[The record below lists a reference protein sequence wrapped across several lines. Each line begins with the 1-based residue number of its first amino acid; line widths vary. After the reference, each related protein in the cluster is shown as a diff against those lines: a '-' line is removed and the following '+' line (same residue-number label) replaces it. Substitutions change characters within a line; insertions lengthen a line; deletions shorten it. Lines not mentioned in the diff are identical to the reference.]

1 MHIRKAR
8 STDWD
13 ACTKLDHSNVTDR
26 AWRIQECEREGDITV
41 TFQPIRLPR
50 EVVVRYPR
58 QEKDLEAGWAHCD
71 LFLIA
76 RSGKR
81 VYGYVTARSLPGHGI
96 ARLQD
101 LVVEREWRRRGVGT
115 ELLQRATAWARD
127 KGLLR
132 LIAEVQTTNY
142 PAIAFCRSQGFA
154 FWGYSD
160 WYWRTQD
167 IALFFGQTV
176 R

>member
-8 STDWD
+8 SADWE
-13 ACTKLDHSNVTDR
+13 ACANLNHTNVTDR
-26 AWRIQECEREGDITV
+26 AWRIQECEREGVITV

-50 EVVVRYPR
+50 EVAVRYPR
-58 QEKDLEAGWAHCD
+58 QDKELVTGWEQCD
-71 LFLIA
+71 LFLVA
-76 RSGKR
+76 RSGKQ

-101 LVVEREWRRRGVGT
+101 LAVDAEWRRHGIGS
-115 ELLQRATAWARD
+115 ELLQRAVTWARD
-127 KGLLR
+127 KSLLR
-132 LIAEVQTTNY
+132 LVAEVQTTNY
-142 PAIAFCRSQGFA
+142 PGISFCRSQGLA